1 MNAEQLIEWLRS
13 VGVELVALDG
23 RLHVTAGRGLVT
35 EEIRQEITAQK
46 AALLQL
52 LVEAPAEQSDL
63 IALPRD
69 GVFPLS
75 LFQQRLWVMQQLE
88 PESTDYNMATVWV
101 LPGSLNAASVE
112 SAIRAVVRD
121 NIILRSTFRDNGH
134 DPVIHLLPP
143 EAVSIAVQDLRDRSE
158 QEQAEIIL
166 AERSLATHSVFDL
179 AVEAPV
185 RWTLYQ
191 LTSDRVATLV
201 AGHHIALDDWS
212 LSLLRRQLEA
222 ACIASP
228 VSIRADNALQYADYA
243 AWQRRT
249 ADSAA
254 VAADLDWWERYL
266 AGVPALCTFPADRAV
281 TSDRSGSTRAFCWD
295 AEVVAELRKLVRAEG
310 ATIYMA
316 LLAVCAVVLR
326 AHTGHGDIVLGNPTG
341 TRERPEF
348 ETMLGP
354 FVNLLVLQTQSL
366 GRPILFRAFG
376 ARP

>member
-112 SAIRAVVRD
+112 FAIRAVVRD

-249 ADSAA
+249 ADF
-254 VAADLDWWERYL
+254 
-266 AGVPALCTFPADRAV
+266 C
-281 TSDRSGSTRAFCWD
+281 SGSR
-295 AEVVAELRKLVRAEG
+295 G
-310 ATIYMA
+310 
-316 LLAVCAVVLR
+316 
-326 AHTGHGDIVLGNPTG
+326 
-341 TRERPEF
+341 
-348 ETMLGP
+348 
-354 FVNLLVLQTQSL
+354 S
-366 GRPILFRAFG
+366 
-376 ARP
+376 